1 MKITLTLLFAALF
14 GTILHAQGVITRI
27 GSDGTHFYYNGVTDL
42 QNVFE
47 DATLNGMG
55 VDTILFSGGVFQLTT
70 ELQITSPVVVVG
82 SGIRTDS
89 SSVYGGT
96 TEINPSGNFS
106 VVVIRNGADGTEI
119 HGVTFGNQVRL
130 GTNPA
135 DSDVDDVKF
144 YRCNFGVL
152 AIGDGGNNETLAN
165 GMLIEQCVIRDE
177 LRVQYSTDMRV
188 RNSFLKN
195 IGYTD
200 ANTNVE
206 IKNCVITNYVG
217 NNNLYNGFIHYENSI
232 FLTNAASLSVTGNS
246 SFTHCLF
253 VGNGTLFAQNVTFAP
268 SIPMNVDPRYAPSL
282 DAAFTSVH
290 NVPEGEGYAAY
301 QFNGNYTTMPIYS
314 NTPYLGTD
322 SLPRGIYS
330 GDAPWKDGSLPFN
343 PHWSL
348 LTTSGNTS
356 NGVLQGVHIKA
367 SAQEN

>member
-1 MKITLTLLFAALF
+1 MRVLCTLFLTALF
-14 GTILHAQGVITRI
+14 GLTLHAQGVITRI
-27 GSDGTHFYYNGVTDL
+27 GSDGTHFYYNGATDL

-200 ANTNVE
+200 ANTNVDVD
-206 IKNCVITNYVG
+206 NCLIMNFTGSNSNGYINYVNSTFLTDATTLNVTGDASFTKCLFVG
-217 NNNLYNGFIHYENSI
+217 NNNL
-232 FLTNAASLSVTGNS
+232 
-246 SFTHCLF
+246 
-253 VGNGTLFAQNVTFAP
+253 FAQNVSFAP
-268 SIPMNVDPRYAPSL
+268 SIITNVDPRYAAGL
-282 DAAFTSVH
+282 DVAFI
-290 NVPEGEGYAAY
+290 NVPNVPAGAGFTAY
-301 QFNGNYTTMPIYS
+301 QFNGNYATTPIFS
-314 NTPYLGTD
+314 NAPYLGTD
-322 SLPRGIYS
+322 GLPRGIY
-330 GDAPWKDGSLPFN
+330 GGEAPWKNGSLPFN

-348 LTTSGNTS
+348 LTTPGNTS